1 MSAEAALA
9 ALGRELP
16 APFPPAGAYVSCVRT
31 GNLLV
36 LGGHIPH
43 ATDRVVLGRLGEE
56 LDVEAGREAAELA
69 ALSAL
74 ATLRHE
80 LGTLDAVARIV
91 SVRAS
96 INATPGFTAHTQV
109 ADAASELLVAVF
121 GERGHHARIALG
133 VSSLP
138 VNLALELELLVEVT
152 PPG

>member
-1 MSAEAALA
+1 
-9 ALGRELP
+9 
-16 APFPPAGAYVSCVRT
+16 
-31 GNLLV
+31 
-36 LGGHIPH
+36 
-43 ATDRVVLGRLGEE
+43 VLGRLGEE

-91 SVRAS
+91 SLRAS
-96 INATPGFTAHTQV
+96 INATPGFSAHTQV